1 MVQDGYNAGS
11 EFSYL
16 LSKAQKLGTVGTL
29 PMSLTH
35 SGQANPSAAGQCG
48 RVPCAHPRRQPS
60 AALQP
65 ARCPGE
71 QPYKPWQALDNAQR
85 MIQNSRHRAS
95 GVCEVQRA

>member
-35 SGQANPSAAGQCG
+35 SGQPTLQLPASAGVSPVPTPVVNPPLPYSLLGAQVSSPTSPG
-48 RVPCAHPRRQPS
+48 R
-60 AALQP
+60 L
-65 ARCPGE
+65 
-71 QPYKPWQALDNAQR
+71 L
-85 MIQNSRHRAS
+85 ITHR
-95 GVCEVQRA
+95 G